1 MDTYGRPF
9 DPPGVMR
16 RVAPFAG
23 TALLAFGAA
32 ALPPAGD
39 VGLVLVAA
47 AITGFV
53 IVSTLLVPWARL
65 PAGAQSIPPLAYLVV
80 IALLREAEG
89 GATSGYAPLLFLPIV
104 WLALHGTRQAMWI
117 CLALSAAV
125 LVIPIVTIGSPHY
138 PPSEW
143 RRVIVLAGI
152 APLVGL
158 TTQRLVGEVWRQASD
173 SALDARTDPLTGLA
187 NRRSWDE
194 TFSREV
200 ARAHRIGSNL
210 SLAMLDLDHFKRFN
224 DTHGHQAGDRLLR
237 EAAAAWSSEGRQS
250 IDLLARLGGE
260 EFAILLPGADLNSA
274 TRIVERMRAATPAG
288 ITASAGVASWD
299 RSESPAEL
307 LARADAAL
315 YQAKEFGRDRTS
327 VALAD
332 R

>member
-1 MDTYGRPF
+1 MDTHDRPF
-9 DPPGVMR
+9 DPPEALR

-23 TALLAFGAA
+23 TVLLAFGAA
-32 ALPPAGD
+32 ALPPAGN
-39 VGLVLVAA
+39 VELEIVAA
-47 AITGFV
+47 GLTGL
-53 IVSTLLVPWARL
+53 IIASTLVMPWGRL
-65 PAGAQSIPPLAYLVV
+65 PSGAQSIPPLMFLVV

-117 CLALSAAV
+117 CLSLVVAV
-125 LVIPIVTIGSPHY
+125 LVIPIITIGSPHY

-143 RRVIVLAGI
+143 RRVIMLAGI

-158 TTQRLVGEVWRQASD
+158 TTQRLVREVWRQASD

-194 TFSREV
+194 SLSREV
-200 ARAHRIGSNL
+200 ARAHRTS
-210 SLAMLDLDHFKRFN
+210 SPVSVAMLDMDHFKRFN
-224 DTHGHQAGDRLLR
+224 DSHGHQAGDRLLR
-237 EAAAAWSSEGRQS
+237 EAAAAWNAEARQG

-260 EFAILLPGADLNSA
+260 EFGVLLPGADLDSA
-274 TRIVERMRAATPAG
+274 TGMVERLRRATPDG

-315 YQAKEFGRDRTS
+315 YEAKEFGRDRTS
-327 VALAD
+327 VAFPT